1 MAKFKFN
8 ALDLII
14 IVIVA
19 AILCAG
25 ALLFTKVNKD
35 KAGKQT
41 PVTVEFTIEVKELTK
56 SSADAFEKSVGKRI
70 VYGTKNS
77 DYGVITKVE
86 TEPCKRMSKDTL
98 NGKVIWDT
106 YPERYTANVTIK
118 ADIYE
123 TETAFVGA
131 TEEVRVGQK
140 MPFSGGGIASPEG
153 VIVNVEKLEGGLK

>member
-19 AILCAG
+19 AVLCAG

-35 KAGKQT
+35 KA
-41 PVTVEFTIEVKELTK
+41 VEFTIEVKELTK

-123 TETAFVGA
+123 TETAFAGA